1 MTIVYSL
8 LIQNNVESSGKF
20 SVFIV
25 IAVAAAEVVF
35 VVAVDFVDYFVVV
48 GVVGNTIFVVVVNIA
63 VNFIIFVR
71 FFQFLFCHSQLFD
84 LPLLL
89 SQFSLELLDKPF
101 IIFLGAQLFCFSLLL
116 RLFDALL
123 PRSMTLLFKLMT

>member
-25 IAVAAAEVVF
+25 IAVAAAGVVF
-35 VVAVDFVDYFVVV
+35 VVAVDFVDYFV
-48 GVVGNTIFVVVVNIA
+48 VVGNTIFVVVVNIA